1 MKSYKGHL
9 IPDDL
14 YYLILSYNDK
24 TNWEWFLQK
33 NLMKYIIKL
42 LMVSQLIRLFTK
54 NIKFINYL
62 FGSMDS
68 VCRYMRELQK
78 ILKEVMFKP

>member
-1 MKSYKGHL
+1 
-9 IPDDL
+9 
-14 YYLILSYNDK
+14 
-24 TNWEWFLQK
+24 
-33 NLMKYIIKL
+33 
-42 LMVSQLIRLFTK
+42 MVSQLIRLFTK

-78 ILKEVMFKP
+78 ILKEVLGSSPNNGLDHLVYECKTFNIHSVKNK